1 MAVMKMAFPAEY
13 IAGIMVPG
21 LAAEAP
27 GTLAGT
33 VPAAVEMSDG
43 GPAEE
48 ATEPPANAVPG
59 TRGAPY
65 MSDPVV
71 RVLIF
76 CTCINSCFSSVV
88 EIVLRIDLLH
98 WSRESESAAQNR
110 KREARQ
116 RVAEGKS
123 QQQQPAVSRAA
134 AAGFDAL
141 SVM

>member
-98 WSRESESAAQNR
+98 WSRESARECCSKQ
-110 KREARQ
+110 EARSE
-116 RVAEGKS
+116 AECGGGKKS
-123 QQQQPAVSRAA
+123 AA
-134 AAGFDAL
+134 AASSQQSSSSWL
-141 SVM
+141 